1 MWAHIERH
9 GQCDKACAGV
19 VRIFDDWQS
28 YGDPFR
34 YAFSF
39 IMQDE
44 NTIELVGIS
53 GRAPT
58 PAEAR
63 AGLRTCRQAGLKIV
77 RERKS
82 GALQGRREITR
93 KKV

>member
-9 GQCDKACAGV
+9 GQCEKSCAGV

-28 YGDPFR
+28 YGDPYR

-44 NTIELVGIS
+44 STIELVGIS

-58 PAEAR
+58 PEEAR
-63 AGLRTCRQAGLKIV
+63 TGLRTVRHAGLKV
-77 RERKS
+77 MRERRS
-82 GALQGRREITR
+82 GVRQGMREIKTR
-93 KKV
+93 EG